1 MLKMQKKK
9 SNMNFKMMLKMEMN
23 INILKKLINR
33 KKKIAEELGIKLL
46 KTSEELEKEK
56 KMNINYYL
64 NKICNY
70 YN

>member
-1 MLKMQKKK
+1 
-9 SNMNFKMMLKMEMN
+9 MEMN
-23 INILKKLINR
+23 INILKKLINW

-46 KTSEELEKEK
+46 KRSEELEKEKKEK

>member
-1 MLKMQKKK
+1 M
-9 SNMNFKMMLKMEMN
+9 
-23 INILKKLINR
+23 
-33 KKKIAEELGIKLL
+33 KKIAEELGIKLL

-56 KMNINYYL
+56 KKKKMNINYYL

>member
-1 MLKMQKKK
+1 M
-9 SNMNFKMMLKMEMN
+9 
-23 INILKKLINR
+23 
-33 KKKIAEELGIKLL
+33 KLL
-46 KTSEELEKEK
+46 KTSEELEKEKKEK

>member
-1 MLKMQKKK
+1 
-9 SNMNFKMMLKMEMN
+9 MLKMEMN
-23 INILKKLINR
+23 INILKKLINW

-46 KTSEELEKEK
+46 KTSEELGKEKKEK

>member
-1 MLKMQKKK
+1 MLLKMK
-9 SNMNFKMMLKMEMN
+9 MN
-23 INILKKLINR
+23 INLLKKLINW

-56 KMNINYYL
+56 KEKKMNINYYL

>member
-1 MLKMQKKK
+1 
-9 SNMNFKMMLKMEMN
+9 MLKMEKN
-23 INILKKLINR
+23 INILKKLINW

-46 KTSEELEKEK
+46 KTIEELEKEKKEK

>member
-1 MLKMQKKK
+1 MKL
-9 SNMNFKMMLKMEMN
+9 KMMLKMEMN
-23 INILKKLINR
+23 INILKKLINW

-46 KTSEELEKEK
+46 KASEELEKEKKEK

>member
-1 MLKMQKKK
+1 
-9 SNMNFKMMLKMEMN
+9 MLKMEMN
-23 INILKKLINR
+23 INILKKLINW

-46 KTSEELEKEK
+46 KTNEELEKEKKEK

>member
-1 MLKMQKKK
+1 
-9 SNMNFKMMLKMEMN
+9 MEMN
-23 INILKKLINR
+23 INILKKLINW

-46 KTSEELEKEK
+46 KASEELEKEKKEK

-64 NKICNY
+64 NKIRNY

>member
-1 MLKMQKKK
+1 
-9 SNMNFKMMLKMEMN
+9 MLKMEMN
-23 INILKKLINR
+23 INILKKLINW

-56 KMNINYYL
+56 KEKKMNINYYL

>member
-1 MLKMQKKK
+1 MV
-9 SNMNFKMMLKMEMN
+9 KMEMN
-23 INILKKLINR
+23 INILKKLINW

-56 KMNINYYL
+56 KEKKMNINYYL